1 MKRERLFVH
10 AVTLQACCSLF
21 LALAAPAA
29 AADDRKGEEEVK
41 PLIVMVRS
49 ALPSGDE
56 EVGAGIIFGQ
66 RGSSLYVLTANH
78 VVRQGAQ
85 DATGVR
91 VRFRWLPGEDLEARL
106 LADADAQLDWA
117 VLKVENVD
125 VAGLSPDG
133 LPFARLGEPSA
144 LQRGDRVF
152 LIGNPTGHSW
162 DVSVTPDSVTDN
174 TASSIFFESVHLE
187 PGHSGGALLDE
198 NRRVVGLLKS
208 SQAPHGEAVN
218 ISAVLSVL
226 ASKGYPVSLARGVE
240 EPQVVMRPSPTPAP
254 AEIHERPQRALPQRR
269 PLPHPTLG
277 DWEGSWDLQ
286 FEFPQGQWHG
296 ARMTLRADQSGIT
309 GSYDFG
315 RITGSFVEGDIS
327 QVLGKYTNT
336 TGTGQTCASGEQA
349 GQFAFNLTSDGQAM
363 DGWWDL
369 CAEGT
374 KFRWRAIK
382 KSGAAG
388 S

>member
-1 MKRERLFVH
+1 MERKRLFVH
-10 AVTLQACCSLF
+10 AVTLPACCSLF
-21 LALAAPAA
+21 LVLAALAA

-49 ALPSGDE
+49 ALPNGDE

-78 VVRQGAQ
+78 VVRQAAQ
-85 DATGVR
+85 DATRVR
-91 VRFRWLPGEDLEARL
+91 VQFRWLPGEDLEARL

-125 VAGLSPDG
+125 VTGLSPDG

-162 DVSVTPDSVTDN
+162 DVNVTPDGVTDN
-174 TASSIFFESVHLE
+174 TPSSIFFESVHLE

-240 EPQVVMRPSPTPAP
+240 EPRVVTRPSPAP
-254 AEIHERPQRALPQRR
+254 ATAERR
-269 PLPHPTLG
+269 PLAHPTFR

-309 GSYDFG
+309 GDYDFG
-315 RITGSFVEGDIS
+315 RIHGFYADGDIS
-327 QVLGKYTNT
+327 TVLGAYKNT

-349 GQFAFNLTSDGQAM
+349 GRFTLHLTSDGQAM
-363 DGWWDL
+363 EGWWDL
-369 CAEGT
+369 CGEGT
-374 KFRWRAIK
+374 KYRWKATK
-382 KSGAAG
+382 KNGAAEK
-388 S
+388 